1 MSQSRSIIRF
11 LFRSFFIVLFAS
23 LVAVGVNAG
32 RPDSLAWIASS
43 EYEIY
48 DECPEGE
55 EEAPAIA
62 IDELLEN
69 PDYFLLVDSR
79 MPGEFDEGHV
89 DGALSVPY
97 DPLFS
102 VTEEDVVRVRETAGD
117 RTVVVIGDSLT
128 ARLLANDF
136 LSQGLDWVHYLEGD
150 AAWRT
155 LLGDGD

>member
-1 MSQSRSIIRF
+1 MSQSRSITRF
-11 LFRSFFIVLFAS
+11 LLRSFFIVLFAS

-43 EYEIY
+43 EYEIF
-48 DECPEGE
+48 DECPEGD
-55 EEAPAIA
+55 EEAPFIA

-79 MPGEFDEGHV
+79 MPDEFDKTHVEGT
-89 DGALSVPY
+89 LSVPY

-102 VTEEDVVRVRETAGD
+102 VTEEDVARVRDAAGD

-150 AAWRT
+150 AAWHA